1 MTVRTSDPHVQP
13 SRDGLILMLVAIVLV
28 MVAILVCARLV
39 ELPWLWTSLLLLPPL
54 LGLLLIG
61 QLWRQRGRSRDQ

>member
-61 QLWRQRGRSRDQ
+61 QLWRQRGRSRDE

>member
-1 MTVRTSDPHVQP
+1 MTVRTSDPHAQP

-61 QLWRQRGRSRDQ
+61 QLWRQRGRSRDE